1 MIYYETNTLAHHGIL
16 GMKWGVRRYQR
27 EDGTRTPLGKKRERS
42 NGDGDNGDRARKIA
56 KTVGIA
62 AGAAGAVGAVGAA
75 TYGIA
80 KPNDDIKVGKVE
92 TLGDKKYTAKETFAK
107 LNDPTIKGGKDKP
120 NKSPAQV
127 IVNASS
133 DSVKNASDILKVANK
148 HKKTTNR
155 AADLSD
161 AELRKRINRI
171 KLENE
176 YNNLTYTED
185 GFDRAQDAL
194 QVLGSVLAI
203 GASAAVAIAAVKGI
217 KK

>member
-27 EDGTRTPLGKKRERS
+27 EDGTRTPLGKKHEKA
-42 NGDGDNGDRARKIA
+42 NAAKVAKIA
-56 KTVGIA
+56 GAA
-62 AGAAGAVGAVGAA
+62 AGAAGVAAGGAYAV
-75 TYGIA
+75 TKIA
-80 KPNDDIKVGKVE
+80 KSDSAKATIGKLTE
-92 TLGDKKYTAKETFAK
+92 QS
-107 LNDPTIKGGKDKP
+107 IKGGKDKP

-133 DSVKNASDILKVANK
+133 DSVKNANDILKVAKGYK
-148 HKKTTNR
+148 HTENR
-155 AADLSD
+155 ASELSD

-176 YNNLTYTED
+176 YNNLTYTKD
-185 GFDRAQDAL
+185 GFDRATDAL

-203 GASAAVAIAAVKGI
+203 GASAALVVGTI
-217 KK
+217 KKMNS